1 MVIIILL
8 IAVIAL
14 IFGLLFLLSP
24 QTLKKMN
31 KKASQVVS
39 KTDESFLKNRIA
51 VGVILI
57 VASLIM
63 FYIGLKIKGIKL
75 DF

>member
-1 MVIIILL
+1 MVIIIIL

-14 IFGLLFLLSP
+14 IFGLLFLFSP
-24 QTLKKMN
+24 QALKKMN
-31 KKASQVVS
+31 KKASQVIS

-57 VASLIM
+57 VASIIM
-63 FYIGLKIKGIKL
+63 FYLGLKN
-75 DF
+75 

>member
-1 MVIIILL
+1 MFIIILL
-8 IAVIAL
+8 IALVAL
-14 IFGLLFLLSP
+14 VFGLLFLFSP

-31 KKASQVVS
+31 KKASQVIS

-51 VGVILI
+51 VGIILI

-63 FYIGLKIKGIKL
+63 FYMGLKN
-75 DF
+75 

>member
-1 MVIIILL
+1 MVIIIII

-14 IFGLLFLLSP
+14 IFGLLFLFSP

-31 KKASQVVS
+31 KKASQVIS
-39 KTDESFLKNRIA
+39 KTDESFLKNRIT

-57 VASLIM
+57 IASLIM
-63 FYIGLKIKGIKL
+63 FYIGLKG
-75 DF
+75 

>member
-1 MVIIILL
+1 MVIIIII

-14 IFGLLFLLSP
+14 IFGLLFLFSP

-31 KKASQVVS
+31 KTASQVIS

-57 VASLIM
+57 IASLIM
-63 FYIGLKIKGIKL
+63 FYIGLKG
-75 DF
+75 

>member
-1 MVIIILL
+1 MFIIII

-14 IFGLLFLLSP
+14 IFGLLFLFSP

-31 KKASQVVS
+31 KKASHVVS

-63 FYIGLKIKGIKL
+63 FYISLKK
-75 DF
+75 

>member
-1 MVIIILL
+1 MVMIILL

-14 IFGLLFLLSP
+14 IFGLLFLFSP

-31 KKASQVVS
+31 KKASQVIS
-39 KTDESFLKNRIA
+39 KTDESFLKNRVA

-63 FYIGLKIKGIKL
+63 FYIGLKN
-75 DF
+75 

>member
-1 MVIIILL
+1 MIIIILL

-14 IFGLLFLLSP
+14 IFGLLFLFSP

-31 KKASQVVS
+31 KKASQVIS
-39 KTDESFLKNRIA
+39 KTDESFLKNRVA

-57 VASLIM
+57 IASLIM
-63 FYIGLKIKGIKL
+63 FYIGLKG
-75 DF
+75 

>member
-1 MVIIILL
+1 MVIIIIL

-14 IFGLLFLLSP
+14 IFGLLFLFSP
-24 QTLKKMN
+24 QALKKMN
-31 KKASQVVS
+31 KKASKVIS

-63 FYIGLKIKGIKL
+63 FYIGLRN
-75 DF
+75 